1 MIRWPS
7 GSIFVSGSNPNTDFS
22 DPDIFKYF
30 TEYRTERFFPPYY
43 NERRPQ
49 PKDLPKQLSYGGPVF
64 NVLLDSDDLFGDAQN
79 TVTASVVVIRQ
90 GFSTHALV
98 RDA

>member
-1 MIRWPS
+1 
-7 GSIFVSGSNPNTDFS
+7 VSGSNPNTDFS
-22 DPDIFKYF
+22 DPGFHKYF

-43 NERRPQ
+43 NEKRPQ
-49 PKDLPKQLSYGGPVF
+49 PKYLPTQLSYGGPAF
-64 NVLLDSDDLFGDAQN
+64 EVLLDSDDLFGDAQN